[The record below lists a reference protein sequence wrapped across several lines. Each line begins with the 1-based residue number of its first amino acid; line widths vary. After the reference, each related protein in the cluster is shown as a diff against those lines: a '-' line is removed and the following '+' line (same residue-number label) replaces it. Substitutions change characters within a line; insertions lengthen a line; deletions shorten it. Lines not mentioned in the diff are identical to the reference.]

1 MRTCKT
7 LEVSSA
13 SRRLF
18 VPYSAYDAA
27 SFTEAVIFLSESAPR
42 RARVNTSKRD
52 PVCRQQACRRVLPT
66 REGRGS
72 IQDGGDT
79 RPVCAGVAR
88 TEPRCHGRGR
98 DGARG
103 RAPQEAHLPQVPV
116 PRRRAREAS
125 RPEPRGVR
133 PAHPRARA
141 PPHLPRA
148 QGKAQALRSQIAP
161 GEKGLR
167 AHGQAR
173 AREDAPERHGRRARD
188 DRQRRGRLQRQG
200 IQRHRGQ
207 ARDGRPLPRRILDH
221 VQARAP
227 RAAGHRLDELLALY
241 PPEVRAKPYSY
252 LNSGLLWQSR
262 HVYIVSPAPRRPPR
276 SVFSLVLSPPFG
288 PDASHAHQGGS
299 RAHPCHDPRVVGSWA
314 RGNTLL
320 LQPLSRVYSARAQQ

>member
-1 MRTCKT
+1 MMRRLRGSGYFFERERAEACAREHKQTRPR
-7 LEVSSA
+7 VSSA
-13 SRRLF
+13 SLS
-18 VPYSAYDAA
+18 PCAA
-27 SFTEAVIFLSESAPR
+27 HSRGTRIK
-42 RARVNTSKRD
+42 SK
-52 PVCRQQACRRVLPT
+52 T
-66 REGRGS
+66 
-72 IQDGGDT
+72 GGDA
-79 RPVCAGVAR
+79 RPVCAGLAR

-200 IQRHRGQ
+200 LQRHRGQ

-227 RAAGHRLDELLALY
+227 RATGHRLDELLALY
-241 PPEVRAKPYSY
+241 PPEVRAKP
-252 LNSGLLWQSR
+252 
-262 HVYIVSPAPRRPPR
+262 
-276 SVFSLVLSPPFG
+276 
-288 PDASHAHQGGS
+288 
-299 RAHPCHDPRVVGSWA
+299 
-314 RGNTLL
+314 
-320 LQPLSRVYSARAQQ
+320 